1 MKAKAKPLMEYVLQ
15 LTSDEKGQVLKE
27 LSALLLTIPV
37 SRKTSRFYIQHAINY
52 IEKH

>member
-1 MKAKAKPLMEYVLQ
+1 LKTKPLMEYVLE
-15 LTSDEKGQVLKE
+15 LNNDEKGQVIKE

-37 SRKTSRFYIQHAINY
+37 SRKTARLYIQHAIDY

>member
-1 MKAKAKPLMEYVLQ
+1 MEFVLE
-15 LTSDEKGQVLKE
+15 LSKDEKGQVLKE

-37 SRKTSRFYIQHAINY
+37 SRKTSRLYIQHAIDF